1 MGMKIS
7 HDICRNRQGLMA
19 STISGSISPFCI
31 VLEWEANFLQ
41 VLWIFLM
48 GIAGAAS
55 RYALGLFLKPMMPWP
70 TLAINFL
77 GCILLE
83 LIYQCMPEHTQ
94 GTQKLKTALGVGFI
108 GAFTTFSTFCN
119 EALGFLQSGHFLLA
133 FTYAASGMLSGLLGI
148 ALGMAI
154 GQRLTKGRVRI
165 DG

>member
-94 GTQKLKTALGVGFI
+94 GAKKLKTALGVGFI
-108 GAFTTFSTFCN
+108 GAFTTFSTFN
-119 EALGFLQSGHFLLA
+119 HEILRIHGDGHPYHAGLYAVLTLSAGLTLGFL
-133 FTYAASGMLSGLLGI
+133 GM
-148 ALGMAI
+148 ALGY
-154 GQRLTKGRVRI
+154 GLSR
-165 DG
+165 